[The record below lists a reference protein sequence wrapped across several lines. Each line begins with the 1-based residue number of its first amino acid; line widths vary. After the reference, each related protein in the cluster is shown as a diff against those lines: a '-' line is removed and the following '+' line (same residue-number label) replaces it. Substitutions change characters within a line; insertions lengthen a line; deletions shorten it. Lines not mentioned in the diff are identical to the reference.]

1 MAMIKRIELSSALQ
15 EEITKAGKFAEKQK
29 HASFGG
35 DHLIYSLTDNAHFAE
50 TMEDLAPGSVDAYR
64 EEIFDGLFN
73 TGYPVSRGPI
83 RMEEGLNEAIRL
95 SLERVAFMG
104 TKSKVDI
111 SDLLAILFENPEF
124 PSGYYLQEVGID
136 SSELL
141 KALEKYSEFGEVTE
155 FDESVLSAG
164 PMGGMSPK
172 GAINWKDYCE
182 NLSEKVKEN
191 PIPFVGRG
199 DVLDRTMQIL
209 SRKTKNNP
217 VHIGAPG
224 VGKTAITEELAA
236 MINDGNVP
244 ELLKD
249 STVWSLEMGK
259 VIAGTRFRGDFEERL
274 TAILDGISKE
284 KNPILYIDEIH
295 MIVGAGAGDSAMDA
309 SNILKPYLTKG
320 EIKFIGATTDEEY
333 KKYFEKDKALMRR
346 FQSIQVVEP
355 TIDEAIK
362 ILDGVKEFYENF
374 HHVVYTDE
382 AITLACELSAKYI
395 KERYLPD
402 KAIDVLDEAGAY
414 ATMEKYRTGSSI
426 TEVGKEVI
434 EKVMSSIANV
444 PMESV
449 STSETTKLMNLD
461 KDLNK
466 VVFGQESAIT
476 NLVAAIKL
484 SKSGLMEDNKPIGS
498 FLFVGPTGVGKT
510 EIAKQLS
517 YALAVPLIRFDM
529 SEYSEKHS
537 VSKLIGAPSG
547 YVGYEEGGLLVEKIR
562 KNPYSVLLLDEI
574 EKAHPVIFDSLLQVM
589 DNAELTDNKGRKADF
604 RNVVIIMT
612 SNAGARNVGK
622 KSCSFGGKE
631 VSNEAIDE
639 AVKATFS
646 PEFRNRL
653 TKTIVFNDISTDI
666 AEMIVE
672 KKLKALAEKLLLKK
686 YKVSWS
692 KNTVQYIID
701 NGVGKEYGAR
711 EIARIIDSE
720 IKPLFV
726 DKLLTTTLTRTKKV
740 EIDRTPTEFV
750 LK

>member
-1 MAMIKRIELSSALQ
+1 MIIGRIELSSALQ
-15 EEITKAGKFAEKQK
+15 AELQKAEKLAKAK
-29 HASFGG
+29 HHAIFGG
-35 DHLIYSLTDNAHFAE
+35 DHLIYSLTDNEHFAE
-50 TMEDLAPGSVDAYR
+50 VMEELAPDSVDAYK
-64 EEIFDGLFN
+64 EEIDDGLFEE
-73 TGYPVSRGPI
+73 GYPVTHSPNLQI
-83 RMEEGLNEAIRL
+83 EETLQEALRTA
-95 SLERVAFMG
+95 LERVAIVG
-104 TKSKVDI
+104 RKSKVDI
-111 SDLLAILFENPEF
+111 SDLLSVLFENPEF
-124 PSGYYLQEVGID
+124 PSGYYLQEVGVD
-136 SSELL
+136 STELL
-141 KALEKYSEFGEVTE
+141 NALSKYPEFGEVFE
-155 FDESVLSAG
+155 MDESVFSAG
-164 PMGGMSPK
+164 PGMRPK
-172 GAINWKDYCE
+172 EAHNWKDYVE

-236 MINDGNVP
+236 MINEGNVP
-244 ELLKD
+244 EGLQG

-274 TAILDGISKE
+274 TAILDGISRE

-295 MIVGAGAGDSAMDA
+295 MIVGAGAGESAMDA

-355 TIDEAIK
+355 TIDEAIQ
-362 ILDGVKEFYENF
+362 ILNGIKSFYEDF
-374 HHVVYTDE
+374 HQVEYTDE
-382 AITLACELSAKYI
+382 AISSACELSAKYI

-414 ATMEKYRTGSSI
+414 ATMQKYRTGEI
-426 TEVGKEVI
+426 IAKVDKDII

-449 STSETTKLMNLD
+449 STSEMTKVMNLD

-466 VVFGQESAIT
+466 VVFGQETAIA
-476 NLVAAIKL
+476 NLVSAIKL
-484 SKSGLMEDNKPIGS
+484 SKAGLLEDNKPIGS

-510 EIAKQLS
+510 EIAKQLAE
-517 YALAVPLIRFDM
+517 ALAVPLIRFDM

-537 VSKLIGAPSG
+537 VAKLIGAPSG
-547 YVGYEEGGLLVEKIR
+547 YVGYEDGGLLVEQIR

-574 EKAHPVIFDSLLQVM
+574 EKAHPVIYDSLLQVM
-589 DNAELTDNKGRKADF
+589 DNAELSDSKGRKADF
-604 RNVVIIMT
+604 RNVIIIMT
-612 SNAGARNVGK
+612 SNAGARNVGR
-622 KSCSFGGKE
+622 KSCGFGDNE
-631 VSNEAIDE
+631 ISDEAIDE

-646 PEFRNRL
+646 PEFRNRI
-653 TKTIVFNDISTDI
+653 TSTIVFNDISSDI
-666 AEMIVE
+666 AEMIAE
-672 KKLKALAEKLLLKK
+672 KKLKALAAKLLLKK
-686 YKVSWS
+686 YEVSWS
-692 KNTVQYIID
+692 KKTLQYIVE

-711 EIARIIDSE
+711 EIGRIIDSE

-726 DKLLTTTLTRTKKV
+726 DKLLTTTLTKPEKV
-740 EIDRTPTEFV
+740 KIDRTTTKFV